1 MAQLDFFR
9 IKARDGDD
17 MPVWVTTPR
26 GKADVPRPAV
36 LLVHGGPWV
45 RGGFWGWNG
54 EAQFLASRGYVVIE
68 PEFRGSTG
76 YGYAHF
82 QRSFKQWGGTMQDD
96 LADAV
101 RWAASTG
108 KIDPKRVCIAGASYG
123 GYATLMSLIRY
134 PDLYRCGVAWA
145 AVTDPRL
152 RYEESWASDSS
163 AEVRKFSLPLLVG
176 DPIKDAELLKAATP
190 VEHAAQI
197 RAPLYLAFGRDDHRV
212 PLEHGTRMREA
223 LRASGN
229 DPEWTVYDGEGH
241 GWQKL
246 ENNVDFY
253 DHMARFL
260 AEHLH

>member
-1 MAQLDFFR
+1 M
-9 IKARDGDD
+9 
-17 MPVWVTTPR
+17 
-26 GKADVPRPAV
+26 
-36 LLVHGGPWV
+36 
-45 RGGFWGWNG
+45 
-54 EAQFLASRGYVVIE
+54 
-68 PEFRGSTG
+68 
-76 YGYAHF
+76 
-82 QRSFKQWGGTMQDD
+82 
-96 LADAV
+96 
-101 RWAASTG
+101 
-108 KIDPKRVCIAGASYG
+108 KRVCIAGASYG

-152 RYEESWASDSS
+152 RYEESWASDST
-163 AEVRKFSLPLLVG
+163 AEVRKFSLPALVG
-176 DPIKDAELLKAATP
+176 DPVKDAELLKAATP

-223 LRASGN
+223 LRAAGN

-246 ENNVDFY
+246 ENKVDFY

-260 AEHLH
+260 AKHLH